1 MSKPTPQQQAV
12 IDATIPRMKVSANAG
27 SGKTYTI
34 MQRIA
39 RIIELGKKQ
48 PQQSVSLDQLL
59 VLTFTEASAL
69 DMRKKLKKQLGD
81 LVSPVELQSATIG
94 TFHSFCA
101 NIVRAWFTVA
111 EVSPSFTVMDAL
123 ESEKIKTSIFEQV
136 VLENYSDLH
145 HAVDLFTAGSRSL
158 DELRKTVFTI
168 HNFLASRE
176 DQTQWL
182 KTTALAAYETDIDKN
197 PAVQALIDDYHDVA
211 SKYREHFITTGE
223 PSPALDLLVN
233 LANKIISAKT
243 YLEFSRLDLTVPN
256 AGSSLKGQSDAFK
269 KLREKFRDNVC
280 KVIQE
285 QFKYPVAQIQADI
298 NADRQ
303 VVDELIKLVVAFD
316 EAYQAKKTEY
326 KKLDFNDLEKY
337 ALKVLANPDAMA
349 SIRAQ
354 FKYIFVDEGQ
364 DTNPV
369 QFKIIN
375 LLRGDDKFFCIVG
388 DVKQSIYGFR
398 DCEPELFDQLKD
410 QNGDLVPVLL
420 LGKNFRSTD
429 PILHFVNLVMQPL
442 IANYTSEHQ
451 FTALGQ
457 SNLAEMKASVTM
469 EAGKDLD
476 AQMELVYRQIIQAR
490 TAQVTIEKEV
500 NGKNVK
506 QRVPVMEHGWQDIAV
521 LAETN
526 DPLEHLQKYLTAR
539 GIPCVIQS
547 KADALQEP
555 VVALLNHFL
564 AAAMNPTN
572 ALARYIVLQHLFNY
586 TNDELAHL
594 RLEKISPALK
604 AKVTRC
610 DQVLAKY
617 RQLSRAQSA
626 YEVLTQVATEFGML
640 ELPVVNAFLTAIR
653 GVRDF
658 DTVARYLYLVEHQ
671 LVKIEIDV
679 GAENQ
684 NAVKLMTIHH
694 SKGLEFP
701 MVILFNLGASW
712 SKQGGQ
718 GHKISL
724 DKNMGICVVSVDTE
738 NYVRKS
744 PVLRLG
750 IKKYQDA
757 RNVQEKIRLLY
768 VALTRAQKKLALIGS
783 WQRNPYLIRPDCL
796 FDLVNQLNVVTYDEV
811 PVSATQTS
819 DEQKT
824 APSLVT
830 CPLVGQPDVLV
841 KQSVT
846 ALATV
851 AEPFQDY
858 IAPNR
863 FADQGGK
870 EFGTAFHRQV
880 QYGNLPK
887 AVQDLVTGYT
897 VYRELPFLYL
907 QNQTIVQG
915 IMDLLAVKEHEAII
929 VDYKT
934 TRLPKESLI
943 AKYQEQLRLYAQAIP
958 GYRVRTYI
966 YSTVHQTLI
975 EVSL

>member
-12 IDATIPRMKVSANAG
+12 IDAEIPHMKVSANAG

-39 RIIELGKKQ
+39 KIIENGKKQ
-48 PQQSVSLDQLL
+48 PQQSVTLDQLL

-81 LVSPVELQSATIG
+81 LVSPVELQAATIG

-123 ESEKIKTSIFEQV
+123 ESEKIKTSIFEQL
-136 VLENYSDLH
+136 VLEHYTDVQ

-158 DELRKTVFTI
+158 DELRKTVFFI

-176 DQTQWL
+176 DQGQWL
-182 KTTALAAYETDIDKN
+182 NNIALAAYETDIDKN
-197 PAVQALIDDYHDVA
+197 PAVQALIDDYHYVA
-211 SKYREHFITTGE
+211 TKYREHFITTGE
-223 PSPALDLLVN
+223 PSPVLNLMVD
-233 LANKIISAKT
+233 LANKIIAAKT
-243 YLEFSRLDLTVPN
+243 YLEFSQLDLNVPN
-256 AGSSLKGQSDAFK
+256 AGSSLKNQSDVFK

-280 KVIQE
+280 KVIPE
-285 QFKYPVAQIQADI
+285 QFKYSVAQIQADI
-298 NADRQ
+298 CADRQ
-303 VVDELIKLVVAFD
+303 VVDELIQLVKFFD
-316 EAYQAKKTEY
+316 AAYQAKKSEY

-349 SIRAQ
+349 SIRTQ

-410 QNGDLVPVLL
+410 QDGNLVPVLL

-442 IANYTSEHQ
+442 IANYNNEHQ

-457 SNLAEMKASVTM
+457 PNLDEMKESISLEVAK
-469 EAGKDLD
+469 GLD
-476 AQMELVYRQIIQAR
+476 AQMELVYRQIIQAK
-490 TAQVTIEKEV
+490 TAQVTVEKED
-500 NGKNVK
+500 NGKIVK

-526 DPLEHLQKYLTAR
+526 EPLEHLQKYLTTR
-539 GIPCVIQS
+539 GIPAVIQS
-547 KADALQEP
+547 KVDALQEP
-555 VVALLNHFL
+555 VVALLNYFL

-572 ALARYIVLQHLFNY
+572 DLARYIVLQHLFDC
-586 TNDELAHL
+586 TNDDLAHL
-594 RLEKISPALK
+594 RLNQNYPTLN

-610 DQVLAKY
+610 DEMLAKY
-617 RQLSRAQSA
+617 RQLGRAQSTC
-626 YEVLTQVATEFGML
+626 EVLTQVATEFGML
-640 ELPVVNAFLTAIR
+640 ELPVVNAFLTTIR

-679 GAENQ
+679 GAENHH
-684 NAVKLMTIHH
+684 AVQLMTIHH

-768 VALTRAQKKLALIGS
+768 VALTRAQKKLALIGD

-796 FDLVNQLNVVTYDEV
+796 FDLVNQVDVKTYDEV
-811 PVSATQTS
+811 PASATQTANKQTTTS
-819 DEQKT
+819 EIT
-824 APSLVT
+824 L
-830 CPLVGQPDVLV
+830 CPAVGQSEVLV

-846 ALATV
+846 ALATA

-858 IAPNR
+858 VAPSR
-863 FADQGGK
+863 LADQGGK

-880 QYGNLPK
+880 QYGDLPG
-887 AVQDLVTGYT
+887 AVQDLVAGYT
-897 VYRELPFLYL
+897 VYRELPFLYVE
-907 QNQTIVQG
+907 NQTIVQG
-915 IMDLLAVKEHEAII
+915 IMDLLAIKDNEAII

-934 TRLPKESLI
+934 TRLPQEKLVI
-943 AKYQEQLRLYAQAIP
+943 KYREQLRLYAQAVP
-958 GYRVRTYI
+958 GYQVRAYI